1 MVLKCDRMEGI
12 ERAKGAVGAS
22 RLLLENY
29 IASHPDFI
37 HTLQTERVDLTAPE
51 IVRKMMEAG
60 ILCDVGPMASVA
72 GALSEIATD
81 AMISVGAKL
90 ALAENGGDI
99 SVKGE
104 REVRVGIYA
113 GEKSI
118 ARQLGFR
125 IKSDD
130 LPLAIC
136 TSSGTLGHSIS
147 MGESDAVVVFS
158 KSAYLADAAATSLA
172 NLVVERDPEG
182 SIQNALEKAE
192 GIDGISGGMVLIGE
206 LVGRWGKLPEMV
218 EVIDFDL

>member
-12 ERAKGAVGAS
+12 EKAKGAVGAS

-29 IASHPDFI
+29 IASHPDFV
-37 HTLQTERVDLTAPE
+37 HALQTERVDLTAPE

-60 ILCDVGPMASVA
+60 MLCEVGPLASVA

-90 ALAENGGDI
+90 ALGENGGDI

-192 GIDGISGGMVLIGE
+192 GIDGISGCMVFIGE

>member
-12 ERAKGAVGAS
+12 EKAKGAVGAS

-29 IASHPDFI
+29 IAIHPDFV
-37 HTLQTERVDLTAPE
+37 HALLTDRVDLTAPE
-51 IVRKMMEAG
+51 MVRKMMEAAM
-60 ILCDVGPMASVA
+60 ICDVGPMASVA

-81 AMISVGAKL
+81 AMMAMGAKL

-104 REVRVGIYA
+104 KEVKIGVYA
-113 GEKSI
+113 GEKSV
-118 ARQLGFR
+118 ARRLGFR
-125 IKSDD
+125 IRSND

-136 TSSGTLGHSIS
+136 TSSGKLGHSIS
-147 MGESDAVVVFS
+147 LGESDAVVVFS

-172 NLVVERDPEG
+172 NMILEKDPEG
-182 SIQNALEKAE
+182 SIQNALEKA
-192 GIDGISGGMVLIGE
+192 GDIDGITGCMVFIGE

-218 EVIDFDL
+218 EVIDIDL